1 VYNVGS
7 GEAVPITDILETLI
21 ALARVPVR
29 AELDPGRVRS
39 GEPTAFAL
47 DARRFR
53 KRTGWAPR
61 IDLRTSLT
69 DTLEYWRG
77 QVRVQAGVGASGRGA
92 TA

>member
-1 VYNVGS
+1 M
-7 GEAVPITDILETLI
+7 
-21 ALARVPVR
+21 RVR
-29 AELDPGRVRS
+29 AELDAGRMRS

-77 QVRVQAGVGASGRGA
+77 QVRAEAGVGAPGAGAPGREATRGA

>member
-1 VYNVGS
+1 
-7 GEAVPITDILETLI
+7 
-21 ALARVPVR
+21 VR
-29 AELDPGRVRS
+29 AELDPARVRS

-53 KRTGWAPR
+53 MRTDWAPR

-77 QVRVQAGVGASGRGA
+77 QVRAEAMVGAPGRGA
-92 TA
+92 TT